1 MSSSTTARLGFV
13 KPTPG
18 TGEPVNLATQINA
31 MLDKIDAALGATIVT
46 STTRPVSPWDGQVI
60 RETDTRRL
68 YVRNNTQSAWDQLVV
83 AGSTHLSQIDV
94 ERAAVGDHTYRTKV
108 TGESQPRLIVQ
119 ADGVLSWGSGG
130 GASDTNLYRG
140 GASILKTDDTFD
152 APSYRVQGS
161 AGKLMTQFN
170 DFQLGAQYT
179 LTATMTDLSG
189 MSWTFSTVKANAI
202 AVVTWR
208 GDFNTTAS
216 SAGTGVM
223 RINVDAVDVATP
235 EAHFSGAN
243 TAAGARSTSGNET
256 HIILG
261 SAGSHTI
268 KARASMSGTLGMRLE
283 AAHTT
288 MNVRIFE

>member
-1 MSSSTTARLGFV
+1 MSSSTTPRLGFI

-31 MLDKIDAALGATIVT
+31 MLDKIDASLGASIVT
-46 STTRPVSPWDGQVI
+46 STTRPVSPWDGQLI

-68 YVRNNTQSAWDQLVV
+68 YVRSNPNAAWDQIVS
-83 AGSTHLSQIDV
+83 AGSAQLSQIDV
-94 ERAAVGDHTYRTKV
+94 ERAAVGDHAYRTKV

-119 ADGVLSWGSGG
+119 ADGVFSWGSGG

-161 AGKLMTQFN
+161 SGRLMTQFN

-179 LTATMTDLSG
+179 LTTTMTDLSG
-189 MSWTFSTVKANAI
+189 MSWTFTTVKASAL
-202 AVVTWR
+202 AVVSWR

-216 SAGTGVM
+216 SAGTGLI
-223 RINVDAVDVATP
+223 RINVDGTDVATP

-243 TAAGARSTSGNET
+243 TTAGARSTSGSET

-268 KARASMSGTLGMRLE
+268 KARAQLSGPAGIRLE

-288 MNVRIFE
+288 MDIRIFE